1 MTTRNPGSF
10 GLLQGIL
17 LCMLGCPGATN
28 DTESG
33 ETGSGSSS
41 GDATATGDDPTGT
54 SAAATEPAP
63 TSDGS
68 TGDAPTSGASA
79 SGDSSTG
86 DDTDDS
92 TTTGAIPSEPFSFFV
107 TSLKAMQ
114 ELSGSQDGFGGDLR
128 FGEDGPGAGLR
139 GADKI
144 CATIAEK
151 SMPGAGNKPWRA
163 FLSVTADENGEQVDA
178 LDRVGEGPW
187 YDRLGRVVAESKDDL
202 IAERPVSADSAIK
215 DDLPNEDGV
224 PNHQPDPLQD
234 PVDNHDTLTGSDAE
248 GRLESATSTCL
259 DWTSAQGET
268 NTEGRPMLGHSWPR
282 GGGGPGPGPGP
293 GPGDMDGT
301 HWIQSHGAAGCA
313 PGVSLIEMGPS
324 PPGAVS
330 VGAGGGY
337 GGIYCFS
344 LVP

>member
-1 MTTRNPGSF
+1 MTIRNPGTF
-10 GLLQGIL
+10 GLLHGLL

-33 ETGSGSSS
+33 ETGSGSST
-41 GDATATGDDPTGT
+41 GDATGTGGDSTGT
-54 SAAATEPAP
+54 SAAATEQAP

-79 SGDSSTG
+79 SGASSTG
-86 DDTDDS
+86 DDPDDT
-92 TTTGAIPSEPFSFFV
+92 TTTGAVPSEPFSFFV

-144 CATIAEK
+144 CAAIAEK

-163 FLSVTADENGEQVDA
+163 FLSVAADENGEQVDA
-178 LDRVGEGPW
+178 IDRIGEGPW
-187 YDRLGRVVAESKDDL
+187 YDRLGRQFAAGKADL
-202 IAERPVSADSAIK
+202 LAQRPTSADPAIQ
-215 DDLPNEDGV
+215 DDFPNEDGV

-234 PVDNHDTLTGSDAE
+234 AVDNHDTLTGSDVD
-248 GRLESATSTCL
+248 GRLLDATSTCL
-259 DWTSAQGET
+259 DWTSAAGQT
-268 NTEGRPMLGHSWPR
+268 NVDGRPMLGHSWPR
-282 GGGGPGPGPGP
+282 GGMGGMGP
-293 GPGDMDGT
+293 GPGDMDGA
-301 HWIQSHGAAGCA
+301 HWIQSHSASGCA
-313 PGVSLIEMGPS
+313 PGVNLIEMGPS
-324 PPGAVS
+324 PPGANT